1 MREIRL
7 YRKIYCISVK
17 DSEQTYTL
25 INPFFLGANTFK
37 AGTSNSQIPGEI
49 ETGLQITQESLGIFY
64 VDLNPT
70 LYSSDVTYDL
80 VWYIKYTQSAPVK
93 KLATRFRIGINSISG
108 EITLEIVSNNIDI
121 EIEDNAIELLIS
133 SEDLDFNI
141 DNNNIDLDSS
151 DNNLEID
158 IL

>member
-17 DSEQTYTL
+17 NSVQTYTL
-25 INPFFLGANTFK
+25 INPFFLGASTFK
-37 AGTSNSQIPGEI
+37 AGTSDSQTPGEI

-64 VDLNPT
+64 VNLTPE
-70 LYSSDVTYDL
+70 LYSSDITYDL
-80 VWYIKYTQSAPVK
+80 VWYIKYTSNAPIK

-108 EITLEIVSNNIDI
+108 EITLEIINNNIDI

-133 SEDLDFNI
+133 NEDLDFNI
-141 DNNNIDLDSS
+141 DDNNIDLDSS
-151 DNNLEID
+151 DNNIEID